1 MPLPTI
7 APKPNES
14 ASPYPNPHQ
23 QSPRKQLAN
32 KPTKT
37 PIKALAGSREVSLK
51 NLRVDQIAN
60 HGTPTTKPIAI
71 ITSTMSNT
79 PLPLL
84 VPT

>member
-1 MPLPTI
+1 MSI
-7 APKPNES
+7 HKES
-14 ASPYPNPHQ
+14 AASHPNPHQ
-23 QSPRKQLAN
+23 QSARKQLVN

-37 PIKALAGSREVSLK
+37 LIKTLAGSREVRLK

-60 HGTPTTKPIAI
+60 HGTPITKPIAV
-71 ITSTMSNT
+71 ITSIMDNT